1 MNLAVGVD
9 AGGTST
15 RAWVVDSTGH
25 VLGQG
30 GAGGGNPNS
39 HPPESAAEAMVEA
52 TEAAMAGL
60 DPTEVRA
67 WVIGMAGRSK
77 LTDPDVAAVFE
88 RAWARLGFPHAPRP
102 RLVTDAEAAFVSAT
116 AEPDGT
122 VLVAGTGSIAGR
134 IRGRS
139 MVSTVGGYGWLLGDE
154 GSGFWLGRQAVRTA
168 LDVLS
173 GVHPPSALADAV
185 LDATGVNPTA
195 PDAAYRLIT
204 AVNAEPPV
212 HLARYAPLVSSAHA
226 EGDPAAVSI
235 VEHAARLLTDTAL
248 AARDPGERTP
258 VVLVGSV
265 LGEGSPVG
273 AAVRTALR
281 ATGDI
286 PVLSSDSG
294 VRGAAWLAALEA
306 FGPDTARPRTSTV

>member
-1 MNLAVGVD
+1 HRHGRGRRTRRRAVPIRRPHPHHGARLLLRHRVGGVAEALGDELPADPRLQRRGPAPRPHRRRGHRDGGGGRRRDRGGRRLDARRVRHVVRAGSRPAVRRIGRMVGALRQPDDPRPGGRRGSRPDPGGTASAAPGARTRPGARVRPRPATWLAQGDEDAMNLAVGVD

-88 RAWARLGFPHAPRP
+88 RAWERLGFPHAPRP

-154 GSGFWLGRQAVRTA
+154 GDRKS
-168 LDVLS
+168 
-173 GVHPPSALADAV
+173 
-185 LDATGVNPTA
+185 
-195 PDAAYRLIT
+195 
-204 AVNAEPPV
+204 
-212 HLARYAPLVSSAHA
+212 
-226 EGDPAAVSI
+226 
-235 VEHAARLLTDTAL
+235 
-248 AARDPGERTP
+248 
-258 VVLVGSV
+258 
-265 LGEGSPVG
+265 
-273 AAVRTALR
+273 
-281 ATGDI
+281 
-286 PVLSSDSG
+286 
-294 VRGAAWLAALEA
+294 
-306 FGPDTARPRTSTV
+306 